1 MDNMINNHSSSSSSS
16 RSSSSNSSNSNN
28 SNSNNSSSNSSSN
41 NNHNSNYYNTT
52 TTLNTNI
59 TSNTTNNNNIFQ
71 KKTSH
76 DNYNDSNTNTNNTNS
91 NINDNDIHSIIGID
105 TPTFDIKTLE
115 IQGEEL
121 ATKAAKKIRKATAF
135 PERLGL
141 LSWIRKWRKKG
152 SLHKI
157 SSMFDDLIPRLN
169 GTKDN
174 IIQWLEAISEKKEQ
188 AIEQGDMRISDMNEY
203 IDHQN
208 AIIDSIDE
216 LINDC
221 LTINYDLT
229 REMADINAISI
240 FNSEIV
246 SLKSKSDKNISQ
258 RDNKNDSFKIK
269 LNPAVW
275 QGFKN
280 HDDSKL
286 KSKTK
291 VSKQIKGS
299 IYDNNDTN
307 STSTTTSHR
316 NNNNDINDDNNNDD
330 DDDEIISVSLKPSVS
345 VRSLKLMQPATSS
358 AISSSPTS
366 SPTSSPPCSTTLTSN
381 IPSPPLSLPIV
392 SVTSR
397 KSFNTESIQS
407 SGCRKKSISNA
418 HDLNDFMLLAEDT
431 DQQDI
436 QAKYS
441 KCQAMKDDV
450 NLCLVNLRNLR
461 DSETQALKRAKKI
474 KEELRDIC
482 DIAKE
487 SPSKKEK
494 VEPSIYLNATSLMLP
509 HYRNV
514 SGNTDISNTQASESC
529 PSASSGSV
537 ISSFDANY
545 IVSDCLDDIKIL
557 IHEEERAKGQ
567 LSTVINILA
576 KTEDIMTQLQ
586 STVDKDFSLQTK
598 LRDSNLP

>member
-1 MDNMINNHSSSSSSS
+1 MDNMINNHSSSSS
-16 RSSSSNSSNSNN
+16 RSSSGNSNSSSSSTRSSSGNSNSSNSN
-28 SNSNNSSSNSSSN
+28 SSSS
-41 NNHNSNYYNTT
+41 NNHNSNHNNNNT
-52 TTLNTNI
+52 TTLNTNT
-59 TSNTTNNNNIFQ
+59 TSNNNTFQ

-76 DNYNDSNTNTNNTNS
+76 DNYIDTTNTNTNNI

-169 GTKDN
+169 GTKDD

-291 VSKQIKGS
+291 VSKEIKGS

-307 STSTTTSHR
+307 SMSTTTTNR
-316 NNNNDINDDNNNDD
+316 NNNNDTNDNNNKDD

-345 VRSLKLMQPATSS
+345 VRSLKLMQPSTSS
-358 AISSSPTS
+358 TISSSPTS
-366 SPTSSPPCSTTLTSN
+366 SPTSSPPCSVTLTSN

-418 HDLNDFMLLAEDT
+418 HDLNDFTLLAEDT

-509 HYRNV
+509 NYRNV
-514 SGNTDISNTQASESC
+514 SGKTDNSNTQASESC

-567 LSTVINILA
+567 LSTVIGILA
-576 KTEDIMTQLQ
+576 KTEDIMIQLQ
-586 STVDKDFSLQTK
+586 STLDKDFSLQTR